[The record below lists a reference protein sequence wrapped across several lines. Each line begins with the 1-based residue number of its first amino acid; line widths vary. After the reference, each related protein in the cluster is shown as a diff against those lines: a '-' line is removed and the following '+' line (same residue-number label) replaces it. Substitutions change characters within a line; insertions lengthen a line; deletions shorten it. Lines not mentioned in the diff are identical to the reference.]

1 MNTPLD
7 EFRSTVE
14 SDPDEPFIESGEN
27 PASPDD
33 ADRPFDGIVHRHAD
47 IVPTEDAAVT
57 AGSWLDE
64 EYVRDI
70 DNETVL
76 AQLDEL
82 LLLLIAVRSGGCG
95 KVLRQDMRRLFGADL
110 SPGTVYPHLND
121 LAEEGVLEVREL
133 PKRKVFHIS
142 DEEAAFS
149 TVESAMNQLFTV
161 SFVLKSLMADW
172 NPDHPDTHGGGHDG
186 T

>member
-1 MNTPLD
+1 MKTPLD
-7 EFRSTVE
+7 ELKSTIE
-14 SDPDEPFIESGEN
+14 SDPDEPFIESGEK
-27 PASPDD
+27 PAFPSKPDQ
-33 ADRPFDGIVHRHAD
+33 PSDGMLHPHAD
-47 IVPTEDAAVT
+47 TVLTDDTAVT
-57 AGSWLDE
+57 VGGWLDE

-133 PKRKVFHIS
+133 PKRKIFHIS
-142 DEEAAFS
+142 DGEAAFS